1 MFEKFKQRLSGVEEK
16 IDDFNLKGAELI
28 KNLEEIEGYNKM
40 LGGHDAL
47 LEALNKTIF
56 TFSKEKEY
64 TLLDTGCGGGDT
76 MIKVA
81 EVATKK
87 GYTIK
92 MKGFDANPFIVDY
105 AQNRTK
111 ENGNIKIE
119 VGDVFDNNFFS
130 ESYDFV
136 SANIFLHHFS
146 EEEIIRFI
154 QQALSKTNQ
163 AIIICDLHRN
173 PIAYYA
179 FIAIT
184 ILFGANHITR
194 NDGKISILKGFR
206 KIEWKAILEK
216 AGVKNYEIKWKW
228 AFRHQIVVYCQ

>member
-119 VGDVFDNNFFS
+119 VGDVFDNKFFS

-206 KIEWKAILEK
+206 KTEWKAILEK

>member
-154 QQALSKTNQ
+154 QQAISKTNQ

>member
-92 MKGFDANPFIVDY
+92 IKGFDANPFIVDY

>member
-28 KNLEEIEGYNKM
+28 KNLEEIEEYNKM

-92 MKGFDANPFIVDY
+92 IKGFDANPFIVDY

-111 ENGNIKIE
+111 KNGNIKIE

-146 EEEIIRFI
+146 EDEIVKFI
-154 QQALSKTNQ
+154 KRAMKKTNE

-173 PIAYYA
+173 LISYYS
-179 FIAIT
+179 FIAIAKV
-184 ILFGANHITR
+184 FGANKITA

-206 KIEWKAILEK
+206 KKEWAAILER
-216 AGVKNYEIKWKW
+216 AGAKNYRIKWKW
-228 AFRHQIVVYCQ
+228 AFRHQIIVYCR

>member
-119 VGDVFDNNFFS
+119 VGDVFDNTFFS

>member
-119 VGDVFDNNFFS
+119 VGDVFDNKFFS

-154 QQALSKTNQ
+154 QQAISKTNQ

-206 KIEWKAILEK
+206 KTEWKAILEK

>member
-76 MIKVA
+76 LIKVA
-81 EVATKK
+81 AVATKK

-119 VGDVFDNNFFS
+119 VGDVFDNKFFS

-154 QQALSKTNQ
+154 QQAISKTNQ

-206 KIEWKAILEK
+206 KTEWKAILEK

>member
-206 KIEWKAILEK
+206 KTEWKAILEK

>member
-1 MFEKFKQRLSGVEEK
+1 MFEKFKQRLSGVDEK
-16 IDDFNLKGAELI
+16 IDDFNLKGDALI

-40 LGGHDAL
+40 LGGHNAL
-47 LEALNKTIF
+47 LGALNKTIF
-56 TFSKEKEY
+56 TFSKEKEH

-76 MIKVA
+76 MVKAA
-81 EVATKK
+81 EAAAKK
-87 GYTIK
+87 GYSLK
-92 MKGFDANPFIVDY
+92 MKGVDANPFIVDY
-105 AQNRTK
+105 AQSRTK
-111 ENGNIKIE
+111 KNANIKIE
-119 VGDVFDNNFFS
+119 IGDVFDKNFFS

-146 EEEIIRFI
+146 EEEIISFI
-154 QQALSKTNQ
+154 QQAIPKTNQ

-184 ILFGANHITR
+184 MLFGANHITR

-206 KIEWKAILEK
+206 KKEWRAILEK
-216 AGVKNYEIKWKW
+216 AGAKNYEIKWKW
-228 AFRHQIVVYCQ
+228 AFRHQIIVYCR